1 MRSAPLWRRYDRLL
15 GSDPTADVK
24 DELRFHLEAKVDD
37 LIAQGWRPEDARK
50 EAERQFGNI
59 PAVQSVGERIG
70 EHMDRRRRLTDYWA
84 DTLRDFRF
92 TLRTLRRDAGFTVI
106 AILILTLGIGAN
118 IAVFVVVNTLLL
130 RPLPFSDAEE
140 LVRIHPKNPKAGES
154 TMTYSTDV
162 MLGFQQKTKF
172 FQQVTG
178 YFAFAGPDNVKLMGS
193 GQPQPITGRMVAGNF
208 FPTLGITPVLGR
220 NFTGEETLKNG
231 RPAAV
236 LSYPFWKRQFAANPA
251 IVGQTINLD
260 GTQTVVVGV
269 LPASFD
275 FGAVFSPGARVD
287 VFQPCILAEMEEWG
301 NTMSLFGRLKP
312 GVTLS
317 QAQAE
322 ADTIFPNLVMN
333 VRNPNQGAG
342 SKYNAGLFGLKDSV
356 SGKLRQSLII
366 LWSAVGMILLIV
378 CVNLSNLLLARA
390 AARGKEFAVRGAL
403 GASRGRIVRQVLTES
418 LVLSTAGAI
427 FGLLFAFTIVRW
439 LAHQGSIALPLLS
452 SLGIDSATLAWA
464 IFIAMLSAL
473 FFGLIPGLR
482 MASSDVQESLKGSS
496 AGSGQS
502 RKHERTRS
510 ILVVTEVALACMLLV
525 GAGLLLRSFLHV
537 LDVDLGFEPSHAAAI
552 GVSYD
557 DNGGVAR
564 RGVILQQVIQRVE
577 QIPGV
582 ETAGI
587 SDGLPMSTNRSWGI
601 APKGWDNAKAALLPP
616 TFVYVVTPGYLHA
629 IGMRLIAGRDF
640 TWDDNHKDVGAV
652 IINEAVARYLWP
664 GQDAVG
670 KIAEINSPD
679 QLAEVIGVVADVH
692 ETNAETPAGWQM
704 YLSQTAPQFGPIGAT
719 LVIRTKLRPATLA
732 SAVMAAL
739 RELNPNQPANEFKP
753 IQILV
758 DHASSPRRFFVV
770 LVGTFAGFGLLL
782 AALGVYG
789 VISYSVTQRTQ
800 EIGVRM
806 ALGATMSQVQLSVLA
821 KTLRLAL
828 IGVIVGATASFF
840 LSRAIAALLFN
851 TAPTDPVTFVAMVL
865 ILGLVALLAGYMP
878 ARRASRI
885 NPIQALRNN

>member
-1 MRSAPLWRRYDRLL
+1 M
-15 GSDPTADVK
+15 
-24 DELRFHLEAKVDD
+24 
-37 LIAQGWRPEDARK
+37 
-50 EAERQFGNI
+50 
-59 PAVQSVGERIG
+59 
-70 EHMDRRRRLTDYWA
+70 
-84 DTLRDFRF
+84 
-92 TLRTLRRDAGFTVI
+92 
-106 AILILTLGIGAN
+106 
-118 IAVFVVVNTLLL
+118 
-130 RPLPFSDAEE
+130 
-140 LVRIHPKNPKAGES
+140 
-154 TMTYSTDV
+154 
-162 MLGFQQKTKF
+162 
-172 FQQVTG
+172 
-178 YFAFAGPDNVKLMGS
+178 
-193 GQPQPITGRMVAGNF
+193 
-208 FPTLGITPVLGR
+208 
-220 NFTGEETLKNG
+220 
-231 RPAAV
+231 
-236 LSYPFWKRQFAANPA
+236 
-251 IVGQTINLD
+251 
-260 GTQTVVVGV
+260 
-269 LPASFD
+269 
-275 FGAVFSPGARVD
+275 
-287 VFQPCILAEMEEWG
+287 
-301 NTMSLFGRLKP
+301 
-312 GVTLS
+312 
-317 QAQAE
+317 
-322 ADTIFPNLVMN
+322 
-333 VRNPNQGAG
+333 
-342 SKYNAGLFGLKDSV
+342 
-356 SGKLRQSLII
+356 
-366 LWSAVGMILLIV
+366 
-378 CVNLSNLLLARA
+378 
-390 AARGKEFAVRGAL
+390 
-403 GASRGRIVRQVLTES
+403 
-418 LVLSTAGAI
+418 
-427 FGLLFAFTIVRW
+427 
-439 LAHQGSIALPLLS
+439 
-452 SLGIDSATLAWA
+452 
-464 IFIAMLSAL
+464 
-473 FFGLIPGLR
+473 
-482 MASSDVQESLKGSS
+482 
-496 AGSGQS
+496 
-502 RKHERTRS
+502 
-510 ILVVTEVALACMLLV
+510 
-525 GAGLLLRSFLHV
+525 
-537 LDVDLGFEPSHAAAI
+537 
-552 GVSYD
+552 
-557 DNGGVAR
+557 
-564 RGVILQQVIQRVE
+564 ILQQIIQRVE